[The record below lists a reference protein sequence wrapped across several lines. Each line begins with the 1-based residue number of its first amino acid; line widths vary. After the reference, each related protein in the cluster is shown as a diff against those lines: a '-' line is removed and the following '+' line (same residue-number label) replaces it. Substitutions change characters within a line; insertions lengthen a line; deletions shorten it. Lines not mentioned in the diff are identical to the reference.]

1 MYQIYR
7 YDAALSLSLSFF
19 FSSILREDEAANAER

>member
-7 YDAALSLSLSFF
+7 YDAALSLSLF